1 MRAAHIGL
9 GREDG
14 GSRMNAL
21 YFALNRSD
29 AAREHSKLRLLYFT
43 LSSSNLFYPRYV
55 TLAALTAL
63 AA

>member
-1 MRAAHIGL
+1 
-9 GREDG
+9 
-14 GSRMNAL
+14 MNAL